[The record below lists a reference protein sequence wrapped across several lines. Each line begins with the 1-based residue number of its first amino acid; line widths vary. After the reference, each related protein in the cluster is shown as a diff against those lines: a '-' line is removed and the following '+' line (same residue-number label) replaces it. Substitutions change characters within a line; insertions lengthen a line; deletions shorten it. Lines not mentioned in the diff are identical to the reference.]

1 MYAVIKAGGKQ
12 QKVQAGDE
20 IQVELIEGGPGD
32 KVTFEPVLVV
42 DDGGT
47 AHVGSALAGS
57 SVRGTIAGE
66 AKGPKV
72 RVFHY
77 KPKTGYR
84 KTTGHRQRYTVVTID
99 DVGFKGG
106 AKASKPAAA
115 KTTKAKAETAPKPD
129 TAEADAE

>member
-12 QKVQAGDE
+12 QKVTPGDE
-20 IQVELIEGGPGD
+20 IQIELVEGDAGD

-47 AHVGSALAGS
+47 AHVGKALAGS
-57 SVRGTIAGE
+57 SVTGTIAGE

-84 KTTGHRQRYTVVTID
+84 KTAGHRQQYSVITID
-99 DVGFKGG
+99 AVDLKA
-106 AKASKPAAA
+106 AKAAKP
-115 KTTKAKAETAPKPD
+115 TKAQADAPADDAP
-129 TAEADAE
+129 ADAE